1 LSCGTN
7 STIPCPR
14 PAAVYA
20 ADNPVINGFDVL
32 AAILQSPFFGPQKD
46 AIADQFATENQHERS
61 GV

>member
-1 LSCGTN
+1 
-7 STIPCPR
+7 
-14 PAAVYA
+14 
-20 ADNPVINGFDVL
+20 VINGFDVL